1 MLISP
6 TPATPKVALE
16 AQGVRQM
23 AYQIACHFP
32 ITCERRQNET
42 LDEYLARAVASMRLA
57 ATLVQVNP
65 AAAEVI
71 MQTLTPR

>member
-6 TPATPKVALE
+6 TPTTPKVALE

-32 ITCERRQNET
+32 VTGERRQNES
-42 LDEYLARAVASMRLA
+42 LEEYLARAVANMRLA
-57 ATLVQVNP
+57 ATLAKVNP